1 MKKRRDSF
9 FGLHF
14 DFHAGAESRVAEE
27 MRPDVIARLLDE
39 LEITQ
44 EQADELNALAEQY
57 GGGATVEERL
67 AAVEAAALEHDAA
80 LTELAQMLTAGGE
93 A

>member
-1 MKKRRDSF
+1 MDNRSF
-9 FGLHF
+9 DVMRNRMTNGKYFS
-14 DFHAGAESRVAEE
+14 AEAAKAR
-27 MRPDVIARLLDE
+27 IARLLDE

-44 EQADELNALAEQY
+44 EQADDLNALADQY
-57 GGGATVEERL
+57 GGGATIEERL

-80 LTELAQMLTAGGE
+80 LMELAEMLTAGGE

>member
-1 MKKRRDSF
+1 MDNRSF
-9 FGLHF
+9 DVMRNRMTNGKYF
-14 DFHAGAESRVAEE
+14 SREAAKA
-27 MRPDVIARLLDE
+27 RIARLLDE

-44 EQADELNALAEQY
+44 EQADALNALAEQY
-57 GGGATVEERL
+57 GDGATVEERL

-80 LTELAQMLTAGGE
+80 LMELAAMLTDGGE

>member
-1 MKKRRDSF
+1 MDNRSYDVMRNRMTNGKYF
-9 FGLHF
+9 
-14 DFHAGAESRVAEE
+14 SREAAKA
-27 MRPDVIARLLDE
+27 RIARLLDE

-44 EQADELNALAEQY
+44 EQADALNALVEQY

-80 LTELAQMLTAGGE
+80 LMELAEMLTAGGE

>member
-1 MKKRRDSF
+1 MDNRSF
-9 FGLHF
+9 DVMRNRMTNGKYFS
-14 DFHAGAESRVAEE
+14 AEAAKAR
-27 MRPDVIARLLDE
+27 IARLLDE

-44 EQADELNALAEQY
+44 EQADALNALAEQY

-80 LTELAQMLTAGGE
+80 LMELAAMLTAGGE

>member
-1 MKKRRDSF
+1 MDNRSF
-9 FGLHF
+9 DVMRNRMTNGKYFS
-14 DFHAGAESRVAEE
+14 AEAAKAR
-27 MRPDVIARLLDE
+27 IARLLDE

-80 LTELAQMLTAGGE
+80 LMELAEMLTAGGE

>member
-1 MKKRRDSF
+1 MDNRSF
-9 FGLHF
+9 DVMRNRMTNGKYFS
-14 DFHAGAESRVAEE
+14 AEAAKAR
-27 MRPDVIARLLDE
+27 IARLLDE

-44 EQADELNALAEQY
+44 EQADALNALADQY

-80 LTELAQMLTAGGE
+80 LMELAAMLTAGGE

>member
-39 LEITQ
+39 VRPEIGR
-44 EQADELNALAEQY
+44 AH
-57 GGGATVEERL
+57 V
-67 AAVEAAALEHDAA
+67 
-80 LTELAQMLTAGGE
+80 
-93 A
+93 

>member
-1 MKKRRDSF
+1 MDNRSF
-9 FGLHF
+9 DVMHNRMTNGKYFS
-14 DFHAGAESRVAEE
+14 AEAAKAR
-27 MRPDVIARLLDE
+27 IARLLDE

-44 EQADELNALAEQY
+44 EQADALNALAEQY

-80 LTELAQMLTAGGE
+80 LMELAEMLTAGGE
-93 A
+93 V

>member
-1 MKKRRDSF
+1 MDNRSF
-9 FGLHF
+9 
-14 DFHAGAESRVAEE
+14 
-27 MRPDVIARLLDE
+27 DVRHNRMTNGKYFSVEAAKARIARLLDE

-80 LTELAQMLTAGGE
+80 LMELAAMLTAGGE
-93 A
+93 V

>member
-1 MKKRRDSF
+1 MDNRSF
-9 FGLHF
+9 DVMRNRMTNGKYF
-14 DFHAGAESRVAEE
+14 SREAAKA
-27 MRPDVIARLLDE
+27 RIARLLDE

-80 LTELAQMLTAGGE
+80 LMELAQMLTAR
-93 A
+93 

>member
-1 MKKRRDSF
+1 MNNRSF
-9 FGLHF
+9 DVMRNRMTNGKYF
-14 DFHAGAESRVAEE
+14 SREAAKA
-27 MRPDVIARLLDE
+27 RIARLLDE

-44 EQADELNALAEQY
+44 EQADDLNALAEQY

-80 LTELAQMLTAGGE
+80 LMELAAMLTAGGE

>member
-1 MKKRRDSF
+1 MRNRMTNGKYF
-9 FGLHF
+9 
-14 DFHAGAESRVAEE
+14 SREAAKA
-27 MRPDVIARLLDE
+27 RIARLLDE

-57 GGGATVEERL
+57 GGGATIEERL

-80 LTELAQMLTAGGE
+80 LMELAAMLTAGGE

>member
-1 MKKRRDSF
+1 MDNTSF
-9 FGLHF
+9 
-14 DFHAGAESRVAEE
+14 EI
-27 MRPDVIARLLDE
+27 MRNRMTNGKYFNREAAKARIARLLDE

-44 EQADELNALAEQY
+44 EQADALNALADQY

-67 AAVEAAALEHDAA
+67 AAVEAASMEHDLA
-80 LTELAQMLTAGGE
+80 LMELAAMMTAGGD

>member
-1 MKKRRDSF
+1 MDNRSF
-9 FGLHF
+9 DVMRNRMTNGKYF
-14 DFHAGAESRVAEE
+14 SREAAKA
-27 MRPDVIARLLDE
+27 RIARLLDE

-80 LTELAQMLTAGGE
+80 LMELAAMLTAGGE

>member
-1 MKKRRDSF
+1 
-9 FGLHF
+9 
-14 DFHAGAESRVAEE
+14 
-27 MRPDVIARLLDE
+27 MRNRMTNGKYFNRETAKARIARLLDE

-44 EQADELNALAEQY
+44 EQADELCALADQN

-67 AAVEAAALEHDAA
+67 AAVEAAAMEHDIA
-80 LTELAQMLTAGGE
+80 LMELAAMMTAGGE

>member
-1 MKKRRDSF
+1 MDNRSF
-9 FGLHF
+9 
-14 DFHAGAESRVAEE
+14 DV
-27 MRPDVIARLLDE
+27 MRNRMTNGKYFNRETAKARIARLLDE

-67 AAVEAAALEHDAA
+67 AAVEAAAMEHDIALMELAA
-80 LTELAQMLTAGGE
+80 LLTGGE

>member
-1 MKKRRDSF
+1 MDNRSF
-9 FGLHF
+9 DVMRNRMTNGKYF
-14 DFHAGAESRVAEE
+14 SREAAKA
-27 MRPDVIARLLDE
+27 RIARLLDE

-80 LTELAQMLTAGGE
+80 LMELAQMLTAGGE

>member
-1 MKKRRDSF
+1 MDNRSF
-9 FGLHF
+9 
-14 DFHAGAESRVAEE
+14 DV
-27 MRPDVIARLLDE
+27 MRNRMTNGKFFTTEAAKARIARLLDE

-80 LTELAQMLTAGGE
+80 LMELAQMLTAGGE

>member
-1 MKKRRDSF
+1 MDNRSF
-9 FGLHF
+9 DVMRNRMTNGKYFS
-14 DFHAGAESRVAEE
+14 AEAAKAR
-27 MRPDVIARLLDE
+27 IARLLDE

-44 EQADELNALAEQY
+44 EQADELCALADEH

-80 LTELAQMLTAGGE
+80 LMELAAMLTAGGE

>member
-39 LEITQ
+39 VRPDYVQIDTKGHPGYSSYPTKVGNPAPIMLGDQVKMWRE
-44 EQADELNALAEQY
+44 
-57 GGGATVEERL
+57 
-67 AAVEAAALEHDAA
+67 
-80 LTELAQMLTAGGE
+80 LTA
-93 A
+93 

>member
-1 MKKRRDSF
+1 MDNRSF
-9 FGLHF
+9 DVMRSRMTNGKYFS
-14 DFHAGAESRVAEE
+14 AEAAKAR
-27 MRPDVIARLLDE
+27 IARLLDE

-44 EQADELNALAEQY
+44 EQADALNALAEQY
-57 GGGATVEERL
+57 GDGATVEERL

-80 LTELAQMLTAGGE
+80 LMELAAMLTAGGE

>member
-1 MKKRRDSF
+1 MDNRSF
-9 FGLHF
+9 DVMRNRMTNGKYF
-14 DFHAGAESRVAEE
+14 SREAAKA
-27 MRPDVIARLLDE
+27 RIARLLDE

-44 EQADELNALAEQY
+44 EQADVLNALADQY

-80 LTELAQMLTAGGE
+80 LMELAAMLTAGGE

>member
-1 MKKRRDSF
+1 MDNRSYDVLRNRMTNGKYF
-9 FGLHF
+9 
-14 DFHAGAESRVAEE
+14 SREAAKA
-27 MRPDVIARLLDE
+27 RIARLLDE

-44 EQADELNALAEQY
+44 EQADDLNALADQY
-57 GGGATVEERL
+57 GGGATIEERL

-80 LTELAQMLTAGGE
+80 LMELAEMLTAGGE

>member
-1 MKKRRDSF
+1 MDNRSF
-9 FGLHF
+9 DVMRNRMTNGKYFS
-14 DFHAGAESRVAEE
+14 AEAAKAR
-27 MRPDVIARLLDE
+27 IARLLNE

-44 EQADELNALAEQY
+44 EQADALNALAEQY

-80 LTELAQMLTAGGE
+80 LMELAAMLTAGGE

>member
-1 MKKRRDSF
+1 MDNRSF
-9 FGLHF
+9 DVMRNRMTNGKYF
-14 DFHAGAESRVAEE
+14 SREAAKA
-27 MRPDVIARLLDE
+27 RIARLLDE

-44 EQADELNALAEQY
+44 EQADALNALAEQY

-80 LTELAQMLTAGGE
+80 LMELAEMLTAGGE

>member
-1 MKKRRDSF
+1 MDNRSF
-9 FGLHF
+9 DVMRNRMTNGKYFS
-14 DFHAGAESRVAEE
+14 AEAAKAR
-27 MRPDVIARLLDE
+27 IARLLDE

-44 EQADELNALAEQY
+44 EQADELNALADEH

-67 AAVEAAALEHDAA
+67 AAVEAAAMEHDIA
-80 LTELAQMLTAGGE
+80 LMELAAMMTAGGD

>member
-1 MKKRRDSF
+1 MANSYEIMRNRMTNGRH
-9 FGLHF
+9 FGKE
-14 DFHAGAESRVAEE
+14 AAKAR
-27 MRPDVIARLLDE
+27 IARLLDE

-44 EQADELNALAEQY
+44 EQADELCALADEH

-67 AAVEAAALEHDAA
+67 AAVEAAAMEHDIA
-80 LTELAQMLTAGGE
+80 LMELAAMMTAGGD

>member
-1 MKKRRDSF
+1 MDNRSF
-9 FGLHF
+9 DVMRNRMTNGKYF
-14 DFHAGAESRVAEE
+14 SREAAKA
-27 MRPDVIARLLDE
+27 RIARLLDE

-44 EQADELNALAEQY
+44 EQADELNALADQY

-80 LTELAQMLTAGGE
+80 LMELAQMLTAGGE

>member
-1 MKKRRDSF
+1 METNNSYEIMRNRMTNGKYF
-9 FGLHF
+9 
-14 DFHAGAESRVAEE
+14 SREAAKA
-27 MRPDVIARLLDE
+27 RIARLLDE

-44 EQADELNALAEQY
+44 EQADELCALADEH

-67 AAVEAAALEHDAA
+67 AAVEAAAMEHDIA
-80 LTELAQMLTAGGE
+80 LMELAAMLTAGGE

>member
-1 MKKRRDSF
+1 MDNRSF
-9 FGLHF
+9 DVMRNRMTNGKYFS
-14 DFHAGAESRVAEE
+14 AEAAKAR
-27 MRPDVIARLLDE
+27 IARLLDE

-44 EQADELNALAEQY
+44 EQADELNALADEH

-67 AAVEAAALEHDAA
+67 AAVEAAAMEHDIA
-80 LTELAQMLTAGGE
+80 LMELAAMLTAGGE

>member
-1 MKKRRDSF
+1 MDNRSF
-9 FGLHF
+9 DVMRNRMTNGKYFS
-14 DFHAGAESRVAEE
+14 AEAAKAR
-27 MRPDVIARLLDE
+27 IARLLDE

-44 EQADELNALAEQY
+44 EQADELNALADEH

-67 AAVEAAALEHDAA
+67 AAVEAAAMEHDIA
-80 LTELAQMLTAGGE
+80 LMELAQMLTAGGE

>member
-1 MKKRRDSF
+1 MDNRSF
-9 FGLHF
+9 DVMRNRMTNGKYF
-14 DFHAGAESRVAEE
+14 SREAAKA
-27 MRPDVIARLLDE
+27 RISRLLDE

-44 EQADELNALAEQY
+44 EQADKLNALAEQY
-57 GGGATVEERL
+57 GGGATIEERL

-80 LTELAQMLTAGGE
+80 LMELADMLTAGGE

>member
-1 MKKRRDSF
+1 MDNTSF
-9 FGLHF
+9 EVMRNRMTNGKY
-14 DFHAGAESRVAEE
+14 FHRETAKAR
-27 MRPDVIARLLDE
+27 IARLLDE

-44 EQADELNALAEQY
+44 EQADGLNALADQY

-67 AAVEAAALEHDAA
+67 AAVEAAAMEHDIALMELAA
-80 LTELAQMLTAGGE
+80 LLTGGE

>member
-1 MKKRRDSF
+1 MDNRSF
-9 FGLHF
+9 DVMRNRMTNGNYFS
-14 DFHAGAESRVAEE
+14 AEAAKAR
-27 MRPDVIARLLDE
+27 IARLLDE

-44 EQADELNALAEQY
+44 EQADALNALAEQY

-80 LTELAQMLTAGGE
+80 LMELAAMLTAGGE

>member
-1 MKKRRDSF
+1 MDNRSF
-9 FGLHF
+9 DVMRNRMTNGKYF
-14 DFHAGAESRVAEE
+14 SREAAKA
-27 MRPDVIARLLDE
+27 RIARLLDE

-80 LTELAQMLTAGGE
+80 LMELAEMLTAGGE